1 MTEMTPIIVA
11 IVGAA
16 VGIGGL
22 LIVMMR
28 VLAGT
33 IKRESTATNKRIDDL
48 RTELKGDIQSL
59 ERTLTKRIDDV
70 KTDLASRIDDVKTD
84 LGSRI
89 DDAKTEAGNR
99 TDDLKSDLASRI
111 DETNRQLGALRTE
124 TQQGFENVH
133 RELGEHRERMAK
145 LEGSLD
151 GFLAGRRDRDAA

>member
-1 MTEMTPIIVA
+1 MTETTPVIVA

-33 IKRESTATNKRIDDL
+33 ITRESAATNKRIDDL
-48 RTELKGDIQSL
+48 KGDMQGLKTELKADMQGLKTELNNRIDGL
-59 ERTLTKRIDDV
+59 ERTLNKRIDDVKSDLSTRIDDV
-70 KTDLASRIDDVKTD
+70 KTDLS
-84 LGSRI
+84 
-89 DDAKTEAGNR
+89 
-99 TDDLKSDLASRI
+99 SRI
-111 DETNRQLGALRTE
+111 DETNRQLSALRTE
-124 TQQGFENVH
+124 MQQGFEHVH